1 MTDTIAIAN
10 WASELQAFTH
20 RNAGRRTVLEIDV
33 SDVGAQQEESDYPL
47 KGVVFDARDD
57 RVQIMLGEEGSLER
71 RLTHSVGSATRIDVL
86 RGEDGKDAAL
96 CIVHAGGQTL
106 LRFLKR

>member
-1 MTDTIAIAN
+1 MTNTIAIAN

-20 RNAGRRTVLEIDV
+20 RNAGRRTVLEIDAA
-33 SDVGAQQEESDYPL
+33 DVGAQREESDYPL

-57 RVQIMLGEEGSLER
+57 RVQIMLGEEGSREQH
-71 RLTHSVGSATRIDVL
+71 LTHSVGRASRIDVL
-86 RGEDGKDAAL
+86 RGDDGRDAAL
-96 CIVHAGGQTL
+96 CIAHPGGQTL